1 MQAAFATRDAAGRLG
16 MGFFDV
22 HTPFFRPLWRRVAV
36 TAVCIVWAAVE
47 LATGAVMWAMLFGA
61 ASAWLAWQ
69 FFVAFDPG
77 SDRDEDGTGTE

>member
-1 MQAAFATRDAAGRLG
+1 

-22 HTPFFRPLWRRVAV
+22 HSTFFRPLWRRMAV

-61 ASAWLAWQ
+61 ASAYLAWQ
-69 FFVAFDPG
+69 FFVAFDPRF
-77 SDRDEDGTGTE
+77 DRDENGAGTE